1 MRKHWVFEL
10 STESHNLFRNLA
22 EQQEFTEVDIQNGLD
37 SKVDDL
43 QETAEYLAFKICGN
57 PKCKEFFNEGY
68 ITDYEKPFCSTECA
82 EIILDDEDDY
92 LNDIVAYFEFIN

>member
-10 STESHNLFRNLA
+10 STESHNLFRSLA

-43 QETAEYLAFKICGN
+43 QETSEYLSFRICDN
-57 PKCKEFFNEGY
+57 PECKEFFDEGY
-68 ITDYEKPFCSTECA
+68 FTEYNKPFCSKECA
-82 EIILDDEDDY
+82 ENILDDDFGKEPIY
-92 LNDIVAYFEFIN
+92 WAELINQ